1 MGSAAI
7 GVKGLNLGMRRFTDH
22 PVHLSGLRTS
32 SLTLAWRYLTADCL
46 ILRNLPM
53 LKWALAMV
61 QAPWIIEPMFKN
73 MRSWGHDLDITKVVR
88 PIF

>member
-1 MGSAAI
+1 
-7 GVKGLNLGMRRFTDH
+7 
-22 PVHLSGLRTS
+22 
-32 SLTLAWRYLTADCL
+32 
-46 ILRNLPM
+46 M